1 MKNSLIKSTFI
12 LIIGGFLTKI
22 LGMLIKIVLT
32 RSLTLESV
40 GKYSLIMPTFSL
52 LISIASLGMPVAI
65 SKLVS
70 EDKKNNK
77 TLLFSVIPIS
87 LIINIVM
94 FFIVYLLSDFIST
107 NLLNDFDT
115 KLGIISIGLVLPFI
129 SISSILRGYFFGKE
143 KMIPHVI
150 SNFVEDV
157 IRLLLIY
164 FFTPYFLTKGISYAI
179 SFIILTN
186 IISESSSILI
196 LLLFLPKNFKLNKSD
211 LKFNKLYLKDTLS
224 ISLPTTIS
232 RLIGNIG
239 YFLEPIII
247 TNILVY
253 LGYTNNYIVSEYGI
267 IEGYIMPMLL
277 LPSFFSN
284 AISQA
289 IIPVISRNYA
299 NNRYDIV
306 KSKIKQG
313 IKYSLLIGIPC
324 TLIFMFIPNIPLKFI
339 YNTNL
344 GINYIKVLAPI
355 FILYYIQS
363 PISASIQAMGFAKEC
378 MYTTFISQILKLI
391 VLILGCFL
399 NIGLYGLI
407 IAIIFNIVFTTTVNI
422 YKINK
427 ILK

>member
-1 MKNSLIKSTFI
+1 
-12 LIIGGFLTKI
+12 
-22 LGMLIKIVLT
+22 
-32 RSLTLESV
+32 
-40 GKYSLIMPTFSL
+40 
-52 LISIASLGMPVAI
+52 
-65 SKLVS
+65 
-70 EDKKNNK
+70 
-77 TLLFSVIPIS
+77 
-87 LIINIVM
+87 
-94 FFIVYLLSDFIST
+94 
-107 NLLNDFDT
+107 
-115 KLGIISIGLVLPFI
+115 
-129 SISSILRGYFFGKE
+129 
-143 KMIPHVI
+143 
-150 SNFVEDV
+150 
-157 IRLLLIY
+157 
-164 FFTPYFLTKGISYAI
+164 
-179 SFIILTN
+179 
-186 IISESSSILI
+186 
-196 LLLFLPKNFKLNKSD
+196 
-211 LKFNKLYLKDTLS
+211 
-224 ISLPTTIS
+224 
-232 RLIGNIG
+232 
-239 YFLEPIII
+239 
-247 TNILVY
+247 
-253 LGYTNNYIVSEYGI
+253 
-267 IEGYIMPMLL
+267 MPMLL

-313 IKYSLLIGIPC
+313 IKYSLMIGIPC